1 MADDAKVLKNKNNQ
15 EYMWYFKK
23 YVYLC
28 NRLIYKY
35 KYYGEIDIDNLW
47 GHH

>member
-1 MADDAKVLKNKNNQ
+1 MCGILKKCV
-15 EYMWYFKK
+15 YF
-23 YVYLC
+23 C
-28 NRLIYKY
+28 SRLIYKY